1 MTHKDW
7 LDNEYEQWIKAL
19 QESTVH
25 NFKNHPMVK
34 RMLGEI
40 PRELFAPLV
49 GLGIHDHITL
59 GIIDNIGKTERSS
72 VLPGTALR
80 MIYYAKKVLAMKP
93 SSIIEIGGGVGEFC
107 AILYALGYEGAYNI
121 ADLLEVK
128 EFQYKYLAEVTR
140 QTGLRID
147 CDWNPTPPTPDLCLS
162 FYALG
167 EFDDKTKEFYIDN
180 VVKRCKSGLILW
192 NPHSGATKEVPFAC
206 TIAPEYPLTAPDNL
220 QLTW

>member
-7 LDNEYEQWIKAL
+7 LDNEYAKWTAAL
-19 QESTVH
+19 LESTVH
-25 NFKNHPMVK
+25 NFKDHPMVK

-40 PRELFAPLV
+40 PRELFEPLV
-49 GLGIHDHITL
+49 GLGIHDLITL
-59 GIIDNIGKTERSS
+59 GIIDNVGKSEKSS

-93 SSIIEIGGGVGEFC
+93 SSIIEIGAGVGEFC
-107 AILYALGYEGAYNI
+107 AILYGLGYKGSYGI
-121 ADLLEVK
+121 YDLGPVK
-128 EFQYKYLAEVTR
+128 TFQQRYLAEVER
-140 QTGLRID
+140 QTSLKIGGDVLTYPAD
-147 CDWNPTPPTPDLCLS
+147 VCVS

-167 EFDDKTKEFYIDN
+167 EFDDQLKEHYIDN
-180 VVKRCKSGLILW
+180 VVKWCAHGLILW

-206 TIAPEYPLTAPDNL
+206 TITPEFPLTAPDNL